1 MQNIKDKIKEGAID
15 QAIELWIN
23 ATDDTGLHKDLIV
36 LSARLSGVQRKLR
49 LGLIDNKEYSLEE
62 NRVIYALLELLDQQ
76 TLPALESTDS
86 DLVSVRTI
94 AFLEANPFPE
104 YNLFSNVEYREMS
117 FFVKKHAGQFRLSAS
132 FGLSLHLFIES
143 INEAQPD
150 IVHVS
155 AFSNLEGIFFHDKN
169 DRPLQV
175 SNEVF
180 VEQLKLIRHSP
191 DCMFFNTF
199 ISEEMARTI
208 SQKKI
213 YVIGANDLISSEAAI
228 EFATGF
234 YSAIGFGK
242 GYGAAFSIGKKSVVT
257 SLHVSE
263 MDKLFAYDEGEKLQ

>member
-1 MQNIKDKIKEGAID
+1 MQNIKDKIKEGEID

-23 ATDDTGLHKDLIV
+23 ATVDTDLHKDLIV

-49 LGLIDNKEYSLEE
+49 LGLIDPKEYALEE

-76 TLPALESTDS
+76 ALPVTESTGS
-86 DLVSVRTI
+86 DRVSVRTI

-117 FFVKKHAGQFRLSAS
+117 FLVRKHAEQFRLSCS
-132 FGLSLHLFIES
+132 FGLSLHQFIES
-143 INEAQPD
+143 INEEQPD
-150 IVHVS
+150 IVHIS
-155 AFSNLEGIFFHDKN
+155 AFSNLEGIFFHDKH

-175 SNEVF
+175 SNDAF
-180 VEQLKLIRHSP
+180 VEQLELIRHSP

-213 YVIGANDLISSEAAI
+213 FVIGANDLISSEAAI

-234 YSAIGFGK
+234 YSAVGFGK

-257 SLHVSE
+257 SMHMRE
-263 MDKLFAYDEGEKLQ
+263 MDKLFAYFEGEKLI